1 MTASTLQTLGLK
13 PATLRAVE
21 RNAKRS
27 GKTTPQYVRYLIERG
42 VLADQSF
49 DEILRPIRADV
60 KKKGLTEEQVD
71 QIVGRARRATS
82 RRRRKT
88 SR

>member
-27 GKTTPQYVRYLIERG
+27 GKTMPQYVRHLIERG

-49 DEILRPIRADV
+49 DQILRPIREDV

-71 QIVGRARRATS
+71 QIVARARKATRP
-82 RRRRKT
+82 RRQKARP
-88 SR
+88 